1 MRIAIIGY
9 GKMGKEIE
17 KAAIERGHTISII
30 IDLNNQTDIQPSK
43 FAETDIAIEFSSPE
57 AAFDNIM
64 KCFNANIPV
73 VSGTTG
79 WLTHLEE
86 VKEACLKDN
95 KALFYAPNFSIGV
108 NIFFKLNQELAKW
121 MNKFRDYTVKLEE
134 IHHIH
139 KKDKPSGTAVELANG
154 IIKNYQAKNKWIVDP
169 VEDIEQDEIPISSK
183 REDMVPG
190 THIVQWDSEID
201 SIELSHTAK
210 NRKGFAMGAV
220 MAAEFMYG
228 RKGFFTMDDL
238 MQF

>member
-17 KAAIERGHTISII
+17 KAAIKRGHTISII
-30 IDLNNQTDIQPSK
+30 VDLNNQADIHPAK

-57 AAFDNIM
+57 AAFDNIR

-86 VKEACLKDN
+86 IKEACLKDN
-95 KALFYAPNFSIGV
+95 KAFFYAPNFSIGV

-121 MNKFRDYTVKLEE
+121 MNKFRDYTVQLEE

-139 KKDKPSGTAVELANG
+139 KKDKPSGTAVELGNG
-154 IIKNYQAKNKWIVDP
+154 PIKNYQPENKWIVDR
-169 VEDIEQDEIPISSK
+169 VKDIEQDEIPISSK
-183 REDMVPG
+183 REDLVPG

-210 NRKGFAMGAV
+210 SRKGFAMGAV

-228 RKGFFTMDDL
+228 KKGFFTMDDL

>member
-1 MRIAIIGY
+1 MKIAIIGY

-30 IDLNNQTDIQPSK
+30 IDLNNQEDIHPEK
-43 FAETDIAIEFSSPE
+43 LTETDVAIEFSSPD

-79 WLTHLEE
+79 WLARMEE
-86 VKEACLKDN
+86 VKEACINDN
-95 KALFYAPNFSIGV
+95 KSLFYAPNFSIGV

-121 MNKFRDYTVKLEE
+121 MNKFSDYTIGLEE

-154 IIKNYQAKNKWIVDP
+154 IIKNHELKNKWLVDP
-169 VEDIEQDEIPISSK
+169 VEDIEQDEIPIFSK

-190 THIVQWDSEID
+190 THIVKWDSEID
-201 SIELSHTAK
+201 SIELKHTAK
-210 NRKGFAMGAV
+210 SRKGFALGAV
-220 MAAEFMYG
+220 IAAEFMKG
-228 RKGFFTMDDL
+228 KKGFFTMDDL
-238 MQF
+238 MKF

>member
-1 MRIAIIGY
+1 MKIAIIGY

-30 IDLNNQTDIQPSK
+30 IDLNNQGDIHPEK
-43 FAETDIAIEFSSPE
+43 LTETDIAIEFSSPE

-79 WLTHLEE
+79 WLTRMEE
-86 VKEACLKDN
+86 VKKACLNDK

-121 MNKFRDYTVKLEE
+121 MNKFSDYTIGLEE

-154 IIKNYQAKNKWIVDP
+154 IIKNFKLKNKWLVDP
-169 VEDIEQDEIPISSK
+169 VEDTEQDEIPISSIRK
-183 REDMVPG
+183 DMVPG
-190 THIVQWDSEID
+190 THIVQWESKTDN
-201 SIELSHTAK
+201 IELIHTAK
-210 NRKGFAMGAV
+210 SRKGFAMGAV
-220 MAAEFMYG
+220 IAAEFMKG
-228 RKGFFTMDDL
+228 KKGFFTMDDL

>member
-1 MRIAIIGY
+1 MEIAIIGY

-30 IDLNNQTDIQPSK
+30 IDLNNQEDIHPEK
-43 FAETDIAIEFSSPE
+43 LKETNVAIEFSSPD
-57 AAFDNIM
+57 AAYDNIM
-64 KCFNANIPV
+64 KCFNANVPV

-79 WLTHLEE
+79 WLSRMED
-86 VKEACLKDN
+86 VKEACLKND

-121 MNKFRDYTVKLEE
+121 MNKFKDYTVQLEE

-154 IIKNYQAKNKWIVDP
+154 IIKNYEPKNKWIVDP
-169 VEDIEQDEIPISSK
+169 LEELAHDQIPIFVK

-201 SIELSHTAK
+201 NIELSHTAK
-210 NRKGFAMGAV
+210 SRKGFAIGAV
-220 MAAEFMYG
+220 IAAEFING
-228 RKGFFTMDDL
+228 GKGFFTMDDL